1 MSYNKS
7 IIPNSITLTNA
18 ACGVT
23 AILLDDFEKG
33 LVLVSIAMILDV
45 LDGFLAKKIHALS
58 DLGKELDSLADA
70 ISFGIAPAFLY
81 YKFFESQLA
90 LIFAIIYTINAIYRL
105 AKYNI
110 TPPSAGFN
118 GLPSP
123 AAAGVVISMLLL
135 EDRIHTDFPIIF
147 MIIFP
152 AVLMNMNISFF
163 SLKDIKNNL
172 KLVGLIAIFTIV
184 AGGINVV
191 YAPIVLFISYIIL
204 SIVRGVNLEDEEKT

>member
-1 MSYNKS
+1 MSYSKS

-23 AILLDDFEKG
+23 AILLNDLEKG
-33 LVLVSIAMILDV
+33 LILVSIAMILDV

-81 YKFFESQLA
+81 YQHFESQLA
-90 LIFAIIYTINAIYRL
+90 LLFAIIYTINAIFRL
-105 AKYNI
+105 AKFNI
-110 TPPSAGFN
+110 TPLSVTFN

-123 AAAGVVISMLLL
+123 AAAGVVISLLLL
-135 EDRIHTDFPIIF
+135 ERQVNTEFPTVFLIV
-147 MIIFP
+147 FP

-163 SLKDIKNNL
+163 SLKDIKNNM
-172 KLVGLIAIFTIV
+172 KLVGLIAVSTII
-184 AGGINVV
+184 AGVVNIV
-191 YAPIVLFISYIIL
+191 YAPLVLFTSYIIL
-204 SIVRGVNLEDEEKT
+204 SIVKGINLDDERT

>member
-1 MSYNKS
+1 MSYSKS

-23 AILLDDFEKG
+23 AILLNDLEKG
-33 LVLVSIAMILDV
+33 LILVSIAMILDV

-81 YKFFESQLA
+81 YQHFESQLA
-90 LIFAIIYTINAIYRL
+90 LLFAIIYTINAIFRL
-105 AKYNI
+105 AKFNI
-110 TPPSAGFN
+110 TPPSVTFN

-123 AAAGVVISMLLL
+123 AAAGVVISLLLL
-135 EDRIHTDFPIIF
+135 ERQVNTEFPTVFLIV
-147 MIIFP
+147 FP

-163 SLKDIKNNL
+163 SLKDIKNNM
-172 KLVGLIAIFTIV
+172 KLVGLIAVSTII
-184 AGGINVV
+184 AGVVNIV
-191 YAPIVLFISYIIL
+191 YAPLVLFTSYIIL
-204 SIVRGVNLEDEEKT
+204 SIVKGINLDDERT